1 MFLAPAMPLQNR
13 VNPFGELTAVS
24 ARGLFMGNRGG
35 RIHDDNRHLAPRRW
49 TSRQWICCKLEF
61 KNRHRNVWGDGYTEL
76 FFLDEVTAL
85 AAGHRPCFECR
96 RQEAEHFA
104 TLFAGN
110 AKRVSA
116 PVMDKILHGERLD
129 GKAKRTRRGNF
140 DALPDGAVI
149 VTDGQA
155 FAMRG
160 GQLLRW
166 TPAAMTIHA
175 AVRARQRSTCSRRL
189 RSSRCSDAAMRRG
202 GIQARTKPV
211 RSAPAPACR
220 GRPAPRQAVRS
231 TP

>member
-1 MFLAPAMPLQNR
+1 MVAGLERIWWPGCTSPGHLVFWHPAMPLQNR

-35 RIHDDNRHLAPRRW
+35 RIHD
-49 TSRQWICCKLEF
+49 
-61 KNRHRNVWGDGYTEL
+61 
-76 FFLDEVTAL
+76 LDEVTAL

-129 GKAKRTRRGNF
+129 GKAKRMHRGNF
-140 DALPDGAVI
+140 DALPEGAVI

-166 TPAAMTIHA
+166 TPAAMTKHA

-220 GRPAPRQAVRS
+220 GCPAPRQAVRS